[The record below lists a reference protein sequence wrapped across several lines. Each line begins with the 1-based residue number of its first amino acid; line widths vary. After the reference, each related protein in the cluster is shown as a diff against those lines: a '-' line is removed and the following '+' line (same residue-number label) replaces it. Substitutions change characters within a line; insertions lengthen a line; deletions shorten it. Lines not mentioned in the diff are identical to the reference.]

1 MKWIKNREKFLAEA
15 KIREL
20 IFPRQAKELS
30 KIWGEK
36 YLDYEEVTPTTKIQQ
51 GKWKLSDE
59 DKNKVL
65 GKFFGCNIQAAI
77 DTFAG
82 LPDKLAEILAA
93 SINIDLLTDEK
104 FKIIAKDLNIK
115 NPSIDQIIIIF
126 DNIFRKLSASET
138 NSEEMVQRDE
148 SGKVVKDE
156 SDNIIK
162 VAKKK
167 GDPVFSNN
175 LVNINTFIAGY
186 NACYPDHKVDE
197 NKFKSEHISA
207 IRNLS
212 TLNENPNYKID
223 FKIYDK
229 DVYLKIA
236 HNPKDI
242 LNMSISKFYA
252 SCMHLYS
259 GGYREMIL
267 ANVFDPNSIPAFLVF
282 ETPIYW
288 DDTVISEQLPISRMM
303 IRNIETFD
311 DSEKKKIFFDRA
323 YPDRMRDFF
332 SDIIEKYTEN
342 KKTVDES
349 TAGYYVW
356 TPDIDIT
363 DELREPYM
371 DKLGLKKEK
380 LIGKNTKTLYLNK
393 LQDWSKVRIDPN
405 AKIKEL
411 IIETTDIPDD
421 LTKITLEPDWVKFKL
436 LDIKTLTNF
445 DKIKTTSIAFDKCKL
460 EHSIIDEIFN
470 INPNINRIQIVSC
483 DLSIENVNFSK
494 YEKLEELQ
502 LIYTL
507 DDISA
512 LSNMVKDS
520 KIKKLII
527 SGDLIKSKEDKNIV
541 SNIRKSGIKV
551 EIKGPVI

>member
-30 KIWGEK
+30 NIWGEK

-77 DTFAG
+77 DIFAG

-175 LVNINTFIAGY
+175 LVNINTFIASY
-186 NACYPDHKVDE
+186 NVCYPDHKVDE
-197 NKFKSEHISA
+197 NKFKNEYISA

-229 DVYLKIA
+229 DVYLKIV

-252 SCMHLYS
+252 SCQHLYT

-288 DDTVISEQLPISRMM
+288 DNTVISEQLPISRMM
-303 IRNIETFD
+303 IRSIETFD

-363 DELREPYM
+363 DELKEPYM

-507 DDISA
+507 DDISV

-520 KIKKLII
+520 KIKKLVI

-551 EIKGPVI
+551 EVKGPVI

>member
-20 IFPRQAKELS
+20 IFPRQAKEVS
-30 KIWGEK
+30 RIWGEK

-65 GKFFGCNIQAAI
+65 GEYFGCNVQAAI
-77 DTFAG
+77 DIFTK
-82 LPDKLAEILAA
+82 LPDKFAEIVSA
-93 SINIDLLTDEK
+93 SINIDLLTNEK
-104 FKIIAKDLNIK
+104 FKIIAKDLDIK

-148 SGKVVKDE
+148 FGKVIKDE
-156 SDNIIK
+156 NDNIIK

-175 LVNINTFIAGY
+175 LVNINTFVAGY
-186 NACYPDHKVDE
+186 NACYPDQKVDE
-197 NKFKSEHISA
+197 DTFKNDYISA

-212 TLNENPNYKID
+212 TLNENPSYKID

-229 DVYLKIA
+229 DVYLKIV

-252 SCMHLYS
+252 SCQHLYS
-259 GGYREMIL
+259 GGYREQVL
-267 ANVFDPNSIPAFLVF
+267 GNVFDPNSIPAFLVF

-288 DDTVISEQLPISRMM
+288 DDTIISEQLPISRMM
-303 IRNIETFD
+303 IRSIETFD
-311 DSEKKKIFFDRA
+311 DSEEKKIFFDRA
-323 YPDRMRDFF
+323 YPDRMKNFF
-332 SDIIEKYTEN
+332 DQIIEKYTEN
-342 KKTVDES
+342 KQNVTNNE
-349 TAGYYVW
+349 YYIW
-356 TPDIDIT
+356 TPDIDIN
-363 DELREPYM
+363 DELTQPYM
-371 DKLGLKKEK
+371 DKLMLKKEK
-380 LIGKNTKTLYLNK
+380 LIGKNTKTLYLSK
-393 LQDWSKVRIDPN
+393 LHDWSRVKIDPN

-421 LTKITLEPDWVKFKL
+421 LTKITLQPDWVKFKL
-436 LDIKTLTNF
+436 LDIKTLNNF
-445 DKIKTTSIAFDKCKL
+445 VKIKTNSIAFDKCKL
-460 EHSIIDEIFN
+460 EPSVIDDIFN
-470 INPNINRIQIVSC
+470 INPDINRIQIVSC
-483 DLSIENVNFSK
+483 DLTLDDVNFSK

-512 LSNMVKDS
+512 LPNMIKDS
-520 KIKKLII
+520 KIKKLVI
-527 SGDLIKSKEDKNIV
+527 SGDLIKSKEDKNLI